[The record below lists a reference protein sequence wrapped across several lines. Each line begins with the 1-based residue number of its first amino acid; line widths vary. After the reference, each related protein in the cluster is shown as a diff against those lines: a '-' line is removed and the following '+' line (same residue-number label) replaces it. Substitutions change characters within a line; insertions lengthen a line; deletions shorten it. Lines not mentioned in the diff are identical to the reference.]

1 MFVLRFRNE
10 KLRGGEAGMRFG
22 DKGRS
27 LLDDSLSLAHS
38 RGRNRQADFI
48 DSTGFPTTADIVNGR
63 ITSLSGAMA
72 VRPTSA
78 LTFELGAVYNHS
90 RVDDL
95 SPQILPVFAAAP
107 ARLGRI
113 PNVASHA
120 VRGSVNYATMVG
132 DERSEEHTSEL
143 QSLMRISYAVFCL
156 KKK

>member
-1 MFVLRFRNE
+1 
-10 KLRGGEAGMRFG
+10 MRISDWSSDVCSSDLFG

-27 LLDDSLSLAHS
+27 LLDASLSISHS
-38 RGRNRQADFI
+38 RWRNIQADFI
-48 DSTGFPTTADIVNGR
+48 DSTGFPTTANIGNGR

-132 DERSEEHTSEL
+132 DEDFRRNGWANYFGP
-143 QSLMRISYAVFCL
+143 SLL
-156 KKK
+156 GLG

>member
-1 MFVLRFRNE
+1 
-10 KLRGGEAGMRFG
+10 
-22 DKGRS
+22 
-27 LLDDSLSLAHS
+27 
-38 RGRNRQADFI
+38 
-48 DSTGFPTTADIVNGR
+48 
-63 ITSLSGAMA
+63 MA
-72 VRPTSA
+72 VRPTAA

-132 DERSEEHTSEL
+132 DEDFRVNGWANYIGPSRLGIGPRSEEHTSEL

-156 KKK
+156 KKKQKYYHIRTH